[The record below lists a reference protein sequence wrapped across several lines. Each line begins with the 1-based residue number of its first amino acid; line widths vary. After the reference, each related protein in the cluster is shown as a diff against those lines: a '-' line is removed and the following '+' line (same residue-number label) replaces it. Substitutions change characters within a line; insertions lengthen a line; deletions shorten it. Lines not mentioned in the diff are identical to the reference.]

1 MMHGQRNI
9 KICDAKQAKGLYQYK
24 NTKIKLYKNNA
35 AIWYNKI
42 RRSKNVTPTYAA
54 IRIK

>member
-9 KICDAKQAKGLYQYK
+9 KICDAKQAKGIYQYK

-35 AIWYNKI
+35 ERGDDVI
-42 RRSKNVTPTYAA
+42 T
-54 IRIK
+54 